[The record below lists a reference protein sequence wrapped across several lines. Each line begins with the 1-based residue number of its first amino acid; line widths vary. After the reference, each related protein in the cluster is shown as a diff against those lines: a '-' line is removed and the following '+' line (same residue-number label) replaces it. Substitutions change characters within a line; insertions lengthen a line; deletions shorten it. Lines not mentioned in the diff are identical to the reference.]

1 MRVHLRAP
9 CVCWQDDEMLREIE
23 REVQMREGAEKLL
36 AACSRTEQALE
47 AAKNL
52 LTSSARILALLS
64 QLQQI
69 RKAQVFEEVR
79 RNSGGPEMLAESQKQ

>member
-1 MRVHLRAP
+1 MHLCVP
-9 CVCWQDDEMLREIE
+9 SVCWQDDEVLRKIE

-69 RKAQVFEEVR
+69 RKEQVLEEVR
-79 RNSGGPEMLAESQKQ
+79 RNSKGPQILAESQKQ